1 MASQTYIRFSHN
13 RRKKP
18 MSRMSHPG
26 LARFIRLGQEA
37 DPVILDALRRGAPA
51 DFKPTLS
58 YHFEVAGKRMRAA
71 MVVLSCAAA
80 GGRLERAVNPAAVV
94 EMIHNYSLVMDDLI
108 DRGEVRRGRP
118 TVRVV
123 MGDSI
128 ALLVAMYYREV
139 LDDLIEQSP
148 ASSKIRRVAVKTMKE
163 IIDGERLDLLLEQA
177 GRTDSYLLK
186 NRVSDPSFKTYLDMV
201 GKKTASLF
209 KAAGQMGAYAAK
221 AEPRIVNALGTFGW
235 KAGLAFQVMD
245 DVLDI
250 GGEKTGKQQAK
261 DIIEHKLGN
270 AAILVAMRFLPRR
283 ERLELKKIIGSERVT
298 KQMVTR
304 AVSIV
309 NMTPAEKDC
318 REIAMRYLEESK
330 RSLSVLKPSPFREA
344 LSDLADQVV
353 ARSY

>member
-1 MASQTYIRFSHN
+1 
-13 RRKKP
+13 
-18 MSRMSHPG
+18 MSPSG
-26 LARFIRLGQEA
+26 LARFIRLGQQA
-37 DPVILDALRRGAPA
+37 DPVILDALSRGAPSEFRPA
-51 DFKPTLS
+51 LS

-80 GGRLERAVNPAAVV
+80 GGRVERAIKPAAVV

-128 ALLVAMYYREV
+128 ALLVAMFYREV
-139 LDDLIEQSP
+139 LDDLIEDLP
-148 ASSKIRRVAVKTMKE
+148 ANRNVRKVAVKTMKE

-177 GRTDSYLLK
+177 GRTDPYLIK
-186 NRVSDPSFKTYLDMV
+186 NRISKPTFKTYLDMV

-209 KAAGQMGAYAAK
+209 KAAGQVGAYAAN
-221 AEPRIVNALGTFGW
+221 AETRVVNALGTYGW

-250 GGEKTGKQQAK
+250 CGEKTGKQQAK

-270 AAILVAMRFLPRR
+270 AAILIALRFLSRKDR
-283 ERLELKKIIGSERVT
+283 EELKKIVGSERVST
-298 KQMVTR
+298 QMLKKAR
-304 AVSIV
+304 SMV
-309 NMTPAEKDC
+309 NKTPAEREC
-318 REIAMRYLEESK
+318 REIAMKYLEDAK
-330 RSLSVLKPSPFREA
+330 ASLSVLKPSPFKDA

>member
-1 MASQTYIRFSHN
+1 
-13 RRKKP
+13 
-18 MSRMSHPG
+18 MSRSG
-26 LARFIRLGQEA
+26 LARFIRLGQQA
-37 DPVILDALRRGAPA
+37 DPIILDALKQGAPS
-51 DFKPTLS
+51 DFRPALS

-80 GGRLERAVNPAAVV
+80 GGRVERAIKPAAVV

-128 ALLVAMYYREV
+128 ALLVAMFYREV
-139 LDDLIEQSP
+139 LDDLIEDLP
-148 ASSKIRRVAVKTMKE
+148 ANRNVRKVAVKTMKE

-177 GRTDSYLLK
+177 GRTDPYLIK
-186 NRVSDPSFKTYLDMV
+186 NRISNPTFKTYLDMV

-209 KAAGQMGAYAAK
+209 KAAGQIGAYAAN
-221 AEPRIVNALGTFGW
+221 AETRIVNALGTYGW

-250 GGEKTGKQQAK
+250 CGEKTGKQQAK

-270 AAILVAMRFLPRR
+270 AAILIALRFLSRKDR
-283 ERLELKKIIGSERVT
+283 EELKKIVGSERVST
-298 KQMVTR
+298 QMLKKAR
-304 AVSIV
+304 SMV
-309 NMTPAEKDC
+309 NKTPAEREC
-318 REIAMRYLEESK
+318 REIAMKYLEDAK
-330 RSLSVLKPSPFREA
+330 ASLSVLKPSPFKDA

>member
-1 MASQTYIRFSHN
+1 MACRILGFD
-13 RRKKP
+13 RRVE
-18 MSRMSHPG
+18 MSPSG
-26 LARFIRLGQEA
+26 LARFIRLGQQA
-37 DPVILDALRRGAPA
+37 DPVILDALSRGAPSEFRPA
-51 DFKPTLS
+51 LS

-80 GGRLERAVNPAAVV
+80 GGRVERAIKPAAVV

-128 ALLVAMYYREV
+128 ALLVAMFYREV
-139 LDDLIEQSP
+139 LDDLIEDLP
-148 ASSKIRRVAVKTMKE
+148 ANRNVRKVAVKTMKE

-177 GRTDSYLLK
+177 GRTDPYLIK
-186 NRVSDPSFKTYLDMV
+186 NRISNPTFKTYLDMV

-209 KAAGQMGAYAAK
+209 KAAGQIGAYAAN
-221 AEPRIVNALGTFGW
+221 AETRIVNALGTYGW

-250 GGEKTGKQQAK
+250 CGEKTGKQQAK

-270 AAILVAMRFLPRR
+270 AAILIALRFLSRKDR
-283 ERLELKKIIGSERVT
+283 EELKKIVGSERVST
-298 KQMVTR
+298 QMLKKAR
-304 AVSIV
+304 SMV
-309 NMTPAEKDC
+309 NKTPAEREC
-318 REIAMRYLEESK
+318 REIAMKYLEDAK
-330 RSLSVLKPSPFREA
+330 ASLSVLKPSPFKDA

>member
-1 MASQTYIRFSHN
+1 MN
-13 RRKKP
+13 R
-18 MSRMSHPG
+18 SG
-26 LARFIRLGQEA
+26 LTRFIRLGQQA

-51 DFKPTLS
+51 EFKPALS

-80 GGRLERAVNPAAVV
+80 GGRVERAVKPASVV

-139 LDDLIEQSP
+139 LDDLIEHSP
-148 ASSKIRRVAVKTMKE
+148 AKDDVRNVAVKTMKE

-177 GRTDSYLLK
+177 GRSDPYLLK
-186 NRVSDPSFKTYLDMV
+186 NRISNPSFKSYLDMV

-209 KAAGQMGAYAAK
+209 KAAGQIGAYAAE
-221 AEPRIVNALGTFGW
+221 AEPRIVSALGTFGW

-250 GGEKTGKQQAK
+250 CGEKTGKQQAK

-270 AAILVAMRFLPRR
+270 AAILVAMRYLPRR
-283 ERLELKKIIGSERVT
+283 ERLELKKIIGSERVS

-304 AVSIV
+304 AIRIV
-309 NMTPAEKDC
+309 NMTPAEKEC
-318 REIAMRYLEESK
+318 KEIAMRYLEDAK
-330 RSLSVLKPSPFREA
+330 RNLSVLKPSPFRDA
-344 LSDLADQVV
+344 LSDLADQVI

>member
-1 MASQTYIRFSHN
+1 
-13 RRKKP
+13 
-18 MSRMSHPG
+18 MSPSG
-26 LARFIRLGQEA
+26 LARFIRLGQQA
-37 DPVILDALRRGAPA
+37 DPVILDALSHGAPSEFRPA
-51 DFKPTLS
+51 LS

-80 GGRLERAVNPAAVV
+80 GGRVERAIKPAAVV

-128 ALLVAMYYREV
+128 ALLVAMFYREV
-139 LDDLIEQSP
+139 LDDLIEDLP
-148 ASSKIRRVAVKTMKE
+148 ANRNVRKVAVKTMKE

-177 GRTDSYLLK
+177 GRTDPYLMK
-186 NRVSDPSFKTYLDMV
+186 NRISNPTFKTYLDMV

-209 KAAGQMGAYAAK
+209 KAAGQIGAYAAN
-221 AEPRIVNALGTFGW
+221 AETRVVNALGTYGW

-250 GGEKTGKQQAK
+250 CGEKTGKQQAK

-270 AAILVAMRFLPRR
+270 AAILVALRFLSQKDRQ
-283 ERLELKKIIGSERVT
+283 ELKKIIGSERVS
-298 KQMVTR
+298 KLMVKKAR
-304 AVSIV
+304 NMV
-309 NMTPAEKDC
+309 NKTPTEGEC
-318 REIAMRYLEESK
+318 REIAMKYLEDAK
-330 RSLSVLKPSPFREA
+330 KSLSVLKPSSFREA

>member
-1 MASQTYIRFSHN
+1 
-13 RRKKP
+13 
-18 MSRMSHPG
+18 MSPSG
-26 LARFIRLGQEA
+26 LARFIRLGQQV
-37 DPVILDALRRGAPA
+37 DPVILDALNRGAPSEFRPA
-51 DFKPTLS
+51 LS

-80 GGRLERAVNPAAVV
+80 GGRVERAIKPAAVV

-118 TVRVV
+118 TIRVV

-128 ALLVAMYYREV
+128 ALLVAMFYREV
-139 LDDLIEQSP
+139 LDDLIEDLR
-148 ASSKIRRVAVKTMKE
+148 ANRNVRKVAVKTMKE

-177 GRTDSYLLK
+177 GRTDPYLIK
-186 NRVSDPSFKTYLDMV
+186 NRISNPTFKTYLDMV

-209 KAAGQMGAYAAK
+209 KAAGQIGAYAAN
-221 AEPRIVNALGTFGW
+221 AETRIVNALGTYGW

-250 GGEKTGKQQAK
+250 CGEKTGKQQAK

-270 AAILVAMRFLPRR
+270 AAILIALRFLSRKDR
-283 ERLELKKIIGSERVT
+283 EELKKIVGSERVST
-298 KQMVTR
+298 QMLKKAR
-304 AVSIV
+304 SMV
-309 NMTPAEKDC
+309 NKTPAEREC
-318 REIAMRYLEESK
+318 REIAMKYLEDAK
-330 RSLSVLKPSPFREA
+330 ASLSVLKPSPFRDA

>member
-1 MASQTYIRFSHN
+1 
-13 RRKKP
+13 
-18 MSRMSHPG
+18 MSPSG
-26 LARFIRLGQEA
+26 LARFIRLGQQA
-37 DPVILDALRRGAPA
+37 DPVILDALSRGAPSEFRPA
-51 DFKPTLS
+51 LS

-80 GGRLERAVNPAAVV
+80 GGRVERAIKPAAVV

-128 ALLVAMYYREV
+128 ALLVAMFYREV
-139 LDDLIEQSP
+139 LDDLIEDLP
-148 ASSKIRRVAVKTMKE
+148 ANRNVRKVAVKTMKE

-177 GRTDSYLLK
+177 GRTDPYLIK
-186 NRVSDPSFKTYLDMV
+186 NRISKPTFKTYLDMV

-209 KAAGQMGAYAAK
+209 KAAGQVGAYAAN
-221 AEPRIVNALGTFGW
+221 AETRIVNALGTYGW

-250 GGEKTGKQQAK
+250 CGEKTGKQQAK

-270 AAILVAMRFLPRR
+270 AAILIALRFLSRKDR
-283 ERLELKKIIGSERVT
+283 EELKKIVGSERVST
-298 KQMVTR
+298 QMLKKAR
-304 AVSIV
+304 SMV
-309 NMTPAEKDC
+309 NKTPAEREC
-318 REIAMRYLEESK
+318 REIAMKYLEDAK
-330 RSLSVLKPSPFREA
+330 ASLSVLKPSPFKDA

>member
-1 MASQTYIRFSHN
+1 
-13 RRKKP
+13 
-18 MSRMSHPG
+18 MSPSG
-26 LARFIRLGQEA
+26 LARFIRLGQQA
-37 DPVILDALRRGAPA
+37 DPVILDALSRGAPSEFRPA
-51 DFKPTLS
+51 LS

-80 GGRLERAVNPAAVV
+80 GGRVERAIKPAAVV

-128 ALLVAMYYREV
+128 ALLVAMFYREV
-139 LDDLIEQSP
+139 LDDLIEDLP
-148 ASSKIRRVAVKTMKE
+148 ANRNVRKVAVKTMKE

-177 GRTDSYLLK
+177 GRTDPYLIK
-186 NRVSDPSFKTYLDMV
+186 NRISNPTFKTYLDMV

-209 KAAGQMGAYAAK
+209 KAAGQIGAYAAN
-221 AEPRIVNALGTFGW
+221 AETRIVNALGTYGW

-250 GGEKTGKQQAK
+250 CGEKTGKQQAK

-270 AAILVAMRFLPRR
+270 AAILIALRFLSRKDR
-283 ERLELKKIIGSERVT
+283 EELKKIIGSERVST
-298 KQMVTR
+298 QMLKKAR
-304 AVSIV
+304 SMV
-309 NMTPAEKDC
+309 NKTPAEREC
-318 REIAMRYLEESK
+318 REIAMKYLEDAK
-330 RSLSVLKPSPFREA
+330 PSLSVLKPSPFKDA

>member
-1 MASQTYIRFSHN
+1 
-13 RRKKP
+13 
-18 MSRMSHPG
+18 MSPSG
-26 LARFIRLGQEA
+26 LARFIRLGQQA
-37 DPVILDALRRGAPA
+37 DPVILDALSHGAPSEFRPA
-51 DFKPTLS
+51 LS

-80 GGRLERAVNPAAVV
+80 GGRVERAIKPAAVV

-128 ALLVAMYYREV
+128 ALLVAMFYREV
-139 LDDLIEQSP
+139 LDDLIEDLP
-148 ASSKIRRVAVKTMKE
+148 ANRNVRKVAVKTMKE

-177 GRTDSYLLK
+177 GRTDPYLIK
-186 NRVSDPSFKTYLDMV
+186 NRISNPTFKTYLDMV

-209 KAAGQMGAYAAK
+209 KAAGQIGAYAAN
-221 AEPRIVNALGTFGW
+221 AETRIVNALGTYGW

-250 GGEKTGKQQAK
+250 CGEKTGKQQAK

-270 AAILVAMRFLPRR
+270 AAILIALRFLSRKDR
-283 ERLELKKIIGSERVT
+283 EELKKIVGSERVST
-298 KQMVTR
+298 QMLKKAR
-304 AVSIV
+304 SMV
-309 NMTPAEKDC
+309 NKTPAEREC
-318 REIAMRYLEESK
+318 REIAMKYLEDAK
-330 RSLSVLKPSPFREA
+330 ASLSVLKPSPFKDA

>member
-1 MASQTYIRFSHN
+1 
-13 RRKKP
+13 
-18 MSRMSHPG
+18 MSRSG
-26 LARFIRLGQEA
+26 LTEFIRLGQQA
-37 DPVILDALRRGAPA
+37 DPVILDSLTRGAPV
-51 DFKPTLS
+51 DFKHALS

-71 MVVLSCAAA
+71 MVVLSCVAA
-80 GGRLERAVNPAAVV
+80 GGRAKSAVKPAAVV
-94 EMIHNYSLVMDDLI
+94 EMIHNYSLIMDDLI

-128 ALLVAMYYREV
+128 ALLIAMYYREV
-139 LDDLIEQSP
+139 LDDLIERSP
-148 ASSKIRRVAVKTMKE
+148 SSSQIRKVAVKSMKE

-177 GRTDSYLLK
+177 GRTDPYLIE
-186 NRVSDPSFKTYLDMV
+186 NRMSNPNFKSYLDMV

-209 KAAGQMGAYAAK
+209 KAAGQIGAYTAN

-245 DVLDI
+245 DALDI
-250 GGEKTGKQQAK
+250 FGEKTGKQQAK

-283 ERLELKKIIGSERVT
+283 ERLELMKIIGSERPS

-304 AVSIV
+304 AISIL
-309 NMTPAEKDC
+309 NMTPANRECK
-318 REIAMRYLEESK
+318 EIAMRYLEDAK
-330 RSLSVLKPSPFREA
+330 KSLGALKPSPSKDA
-344 LSDLADQVV
+344 LSELADQVV

>member
-1 MASQTYIRFSHN
+1 
-13 RRKKP
+13 
-18 MSRMSHPG
+18 MSPSG
-26 LARFIRLGQEA
+26 LARFIRLGQQA
-37 DPVILDALRRGAPA
+37 DPVILDALSHGAPSEFRPA
-51 DFKPTLS
+51 LS

-80 GGRLERAVNPAAVV
+80 GGRVERAIKPAAVV

-128 ALLVAMYYREV
+128 ALLVAMFYREV
-139 LDDLIEQSP
+139 LDDLIEDLP
-148 ASSKIRRVAVKTMKE
+148 ANRNVRKVAVKTMKE

-177 GRTDSYLLK
+177 GRTDPYLIK
-186 NRVSDPSFKTYLDMV
+186 NRISNPTFKTYLDMV

-209 KAAGQMGAYAAK
+209 EAAGQIGAYAAN
-221 AEPRIVNALGTFGW
+221 AETRIVNALGTYGW

-250 GGEKTGKQQAK
+250 CGEKTGKQQAK

-270 AAILVAMRFLPRR
+270 AAILIALRFLSRKDR
-283 ERLELKKIIGSERVT
+283 EELKKIVGSERVST
-298 KQMVTR
+298 QMLKKAR
-304 AVSIV
+304 SMV
-309 NMTPAEKDC
+309 NKTPAERES
-318 REIAMRYLEESK
+318 REIAMKYLEDAK
-330 RSLSVLKPSPFREA
+330 ASLSVLKPSPFKDA

>member
-1 MASQTYIRFSHN
+1 
-13 RRKKP
+13 
-18 MSRMSHPG
+18 MSPSG
-26 LARFIRLGQEA
+26 LARFIRLGQQA
-37 DPVILDALRRGAPA
+37 DPVILDALSRGAPSEFRPA
-51 DFKPTLS
+51 LS

-80 GGRLERAVNPAAVV
+80 GGRVERAIKPAAVV

-128 ALLVAMYYREV
+128 ALLVAMFYREV
-139 LDDLIEQSP
+139 LDDLIEDLP
-148 ASSKIRRVAVKTMKE
+148 ANRNVRKVAVKTMKE

-177 GRTDSYLLK
+177 GRTDPYLIK
-186 NRVSDPSFKTYLDMV
+186 NRISNPTFKTYLDMV

-209 KAAGQMGAYAAK
+209 KAAGQIGAYAAN
-221 AEPRIVNALGTFGW
+221 AETRIVNALGTYGW

-250 GGEKTGKQQAK
+250 CGEKTGKQQAK

-270 AAILVAMRFLPRR
+270 AAILIALRFLSRKDR
-283 ERLELKKIIGSERVT
+283 EEFKKIIGSERIST
-298 KQMVTR
+298 QMLKKAR
-304 AVSIV
+304 SMV
-309 NMTPAEKDC
+309 NKTPAEREC
-318 REIAMRYLEESK
+318 REIAMKYLEDAK
-330 RSLSVLKPSPFREA
+330 ASLSVLKPSPFKDA

>member
-1 MASQTYIRFSHN
+1 
-13 RRKKP
+13 
-18 MSRMSHPG
+18 MSPSG
-26 LARFIRLGQEA
+26 LARFIRLGQQA
-37 DPVILDALRRGAPA
+37 DPVILDALSRGAPSEFRPA
-51 DFKPTLS
+51 LS

-80 GGRLERAVNPAAVV
+80 GGRVERAIKPAAVV

-128 ALLVAMYYREV
+128 ALLVAMFYREV
-139 LDDLIEQSP
+139 LDDLIEDLR
-148 ASSKIRRVAVKTMKE
+148 ANRNVRKVAVKTMKE

-177 GRTDSYLLK
+177 GRTDPYLIK
-186 NRVSDPSFKTYLDMV
+186 NRISNPTFKTYLDMV

-209 KAAGQMGAYAAK
+209 KAAGQVGAYAAN
-221 AEPRIVNALGTFGW
+221 AETSIVNALGTYGW

-250 GGEKTGKQQAK
+250 CGEKTGKQQAK

-270 AAILVAMRFLPRR
+270 AAILIALRFLSRKDR
-283 ERLELKKIIGSERVT
+283 EELKKIVGSERVST
-298 KQMVTR
+298 QMLKKAR
-304 AVSIV
+304 SMV
-309 NMTPAEKDC
+309 NKTPAEREC
-318 REIAMRYLEESK
+318 REIAMKYLEDAK
-330 RSLSVLKPSPFREA
+330 ASLSVLKPSPFKDA

>member
-1 MASQTYIRFSHN
+1 
-13 RRKKP
+13 
-18 MSRMSHPG
+18 MSPSG
-26 LARFIRLGQEA
+26 LARFIRLGQQA
-37 DPVILDALRRGAPA
+37 DPVILDALSRGAPSEFRPA
-51 DFKPTLS
+51 LS

-80 GGRLERAVNPAAVV
+80 GGRVERAIKPAAVV

-128 ALLVAMYYREV
+128 ALLVAMFYREV
-139 LDDLIEQSP
+139 LDDLIEDLP
-148 ASSKIRRVAVKTMKE
+148 AHGNVRKVVVKTMKE

-177 GRTDSYLLK
+177 GRTDPYLIK
-186 NRVSDPSFKTYLDMV
+186 NRISNPTFKTYLDMV

-209 KAAGQMGAYAAK
+209 KAAGQIGAYAAN
-221 AEPRIVNALGTFGW
+221 AETRIVNALGTYGW

-250 GGEKTGKQQAK
+250 CGEKTGKQQAK

-270 AAILVAMRFLPRR
+270 AAILIALRFLSRKDR
-283 ERLELKKIIGSERVT
+283 EELKKIVGSERVST
-298 KQMVTR
+298 QMLKKAR
-304 AVSIV
+304 SMV
-309 NMTPAEKDC
+309 NKTPAEREC
-318 REIAMRYLEESK
+318 REIAMKYLEDAK
-330 RSLSVLKPSPFREA
+330 ASLSVLKPSPFKVA

>member
-1 MASQTYIRFSHN
+1 
-13 RRKKP
+13 
-18 MSRMSHPG
+18 MSRSG
-26 LARFIRLGQEA
+26 LARFIRLGQQA
-37 DPVILDALRRGAPA
+37 DPAILDAIKRGAPPEFRPA
-51 DFKPTLS
+51 LS

-71 MVVLSCAAA
+71 MVVLSCGAA
-80 GGRLERAVNPAAVV
+80 GGRIERAVKPAAVV

-128 ALLVAMYYREV
+128 ALLVAMFYREI
-139 LDDLIEQSP
+139 LDDLVEHSP
-148 ASSKIRRVAVKTMKE
+148 AKDDVRNVAVETMKE

-177 GRTDSYLLK
+177 GRSDPYLLK
-186 NRVSDPSFKTYLDMV
+186 NRISNPSFKSYLDMV

-209 KAAGQMGAYAAK
+209 KAAGQIGAYAAE

-250 GGEKTGKQQAK
+250 CGEKTGKQHAK

-270 AAILVAMRFLPRR
+270 AAILVAMRFLTRKDRR
-283 ERLELKKIIGSERVT
+283 ELKKIIGFKKVS
-298 KQMVTR
+298 KQMVR
-304 AVSIV
+304 KARSIV
-309 NMTPAEKDC
+309 NKTPAEREC
-318 REIAMRYLEESK
+318 REVAMRYLEEAK
-330 RSLSVLKPSPFREA
+330 KNLSVLKPSPFRDA
-344 LSDLADQVV
+344 LSDLADQVL

>member
-1 MASQTYIRFSHN
+1 
-13 RRKKP
+13 
-18 MSRMSHPG
+18 MSPSG
-26 LARFIRLGQEA
+26 LARFIRLGQQA
-37 DPVILDALRRGAPA
+37 DPVILDALSRGAPSEFRPA
-51 DFKPTLS
+51 LS

-80 GGRLERAVNPAAVV
+80 GGRVERAIKPAAVV

-128 ALLVAMYYREV
+128 ALLVAMFYREV
-139 LDDLIEQSP
+139 LDDLIEDLR
-148 ASSKIRRVAVKTMKE
+148 ANRNVRKVAVKTMKE

-177 GRTDSYLLK
+177 GRTDPYLIK
-186 NRVSDPSFKTYLDMV
+186 NRISNPTFKTYLDMV

-209 KAAGQMGAYAAK
+209 KAAGQVGAYAAN
-221 AEPRIVNALGTFGW
+221 AETRIVNALGTYGW

-250 GGEKTGKQQAK
+250 CGEKTGKQQAK

-270 AAILVAMRFLPRR
+270 AAILIALRFLSRKDR
-283 ERLELKKIIGSERVT
+283 EELKKIVGSERVST
-298 KQMVTR
+298 QMLKKAR
-304 AVSIV
+304 SMV
-309 NMTPAEKDC
+309 NKTPAEREC
-318 REIAMRYLEESK
+318 REIAMKYLEDAEA
-330 RSLSVLKPSPFREA
+330 SLSVLKPSPFKDA

>member
-1 MASQTYIRFSHN
+1 
-13 RRKKP
+13 
-18 MSRMSHPG
+18 
-26 LARFIRLGQEA
+26 
-37 DPVILDALRRGAPA
+37 
-51 DFKPTLS
+51 
-58 YHFEVAGKRMRAA
+58 MRAA

-80 GGRLERAVNPAAVV
+80 GGRVERAIKPAAVV

-118 TVRVV
+118 TVRAV

-128 ALLVAMYYREV
+128 ALLVAMFYREV
-139 LDDLIEQSP
+139 LDDLIEDLP
-148 ASSKIRRVAVKTMKE
+148 ANRNVRKVAVRTMKE

-177 GRTDSYLLK
+177 GRTDPYLIK
-186 NRVSDPSFKTYLDMV
+186 NRISNPTFKTYLDMV

-209 KAAGQMGAYAAK
+209 RAAGQIGAYAAN
-221 AEPRIVNALGTFGW
+221 AETRVVNALGTYGW

-250 GGEKTGKQQAK
+250 CGEKTGKQQAK

-270 AAILVAMRFLPRR
+270 AAILVALRFLSQKDRQ
-283 ERLELKKIIGSERVT
+283 ELKKIIGSERVS
-298 KQMVTR
+298 KLMVKKAR
-304 AVSIV
+304 NMV
-309 NMTPAEKDC
+309 NKTPTEGEC
-318 REIAMRYLEESK
+318 REIAMKYLEDAK
-330 RSLSVLKPSPFREA
+330 KSLSVLKPSSFREA